1 MNGGIISIDRHVA
14 VTPMLD
20 GIRVGGIAE
29 FASADAVPDYRYAE
43 RVRRHAQA
51 LFPDLKNENIT
62 QWMGPRP
69 SHPDS
74 KPVIGRSPHHNNVWF
89 AFGHDHLGLTMGG
102 ITGKLIA
109 ELVRNAPTSVDLE
122 PFRPDRF

>member
-1 MNGGIISIDRHVA
+1 
-14 VTPMLD
+14 
-20 GIRVGGIAE
+20 
-29 FASADAVPDYRYAE
+29 
-43 RVRRHAQA
+43 
-51 LFPDLKNENIT
+51 
-62 QWMGPRP
+62 MGPRP

-74 KPVIGRSPHHNNVWF
+74 KPVIGRSPSHANAYF

-109 ELVRNAPTSVDLE
+109 ELVTGREPCVDLA